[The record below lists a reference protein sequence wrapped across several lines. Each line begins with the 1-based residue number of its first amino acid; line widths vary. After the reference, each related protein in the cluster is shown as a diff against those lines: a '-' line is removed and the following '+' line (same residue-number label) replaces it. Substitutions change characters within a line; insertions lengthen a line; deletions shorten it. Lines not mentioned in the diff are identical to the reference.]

1 MHFSLD
7 RIQFYIGSV
16 DDSEIAS
23 YETSKEKL
31 AGRIRGIDE
40 TETFGLTT
48 GGKFLI
54 VSGSANFVHRE
65 ISSVPPFG

>member
-7 RIQFYIGSV
+7 RTQFYFGSV

-23 YETSKEKL
+23 YETSKEKF

-48 GGKFLI
+48 GGKFTI
-54 VSGSANFVHRE
+54 TSESANLVHRE
-65 ISSVPPFG
+65 IISVPPFG

>member
-1 MHFSLD
+1 MHLSLD
-7 RIQFYIGSV
+7 RTQFYFGSV

-23 YETSKEKL
+23 YENSKEKL

-48 GGKFLI
+48 GGKFI
-54 VSGSANFVHRE
+54 IISESANLVHRE

>member
-1 MHFSLD
+1 MHLSLD
-7 RIQFYIGSV
+7 RTQFYFGSV

-31 AGRIRGIDE
+31 AGRIRRIDE

-48 GGKFLI
+48 GGKFKI
-54 VSGSANFVHRE
+54 ISESANLVHRE

>member
-1 MHFSLD
+1 MHLSLD
-7 RIQFYIGSV
+7 RTQFYFGSV

-40 TETFGLTT
+40 IETFGLTT
-48 GGKFLI
+48 GGKFI
-54 VSGSANFVHRE
+54 IISESANLVHRE